1 MFESLEGQTVEKENL
16 DTFLNQVDEE
26 TKKIFVGI
34 IFDETEENHESM
46 SKSHFLNKY
55 KMLLRLLEPLESDCD
70 EDKNGNNKNDSPC
83 MNKSLKNAS
92 KRPSSIIKE
101 EKSYDIHHNDN
112 SIQDLFN
119 EFKFDSERK
128 GSSVVQPS
136 NSFKFAKVEK
146 LLAIEST
153 FNNRDFLLKSPK
165 NLENLQDER
174 LNEFN
179 ETEIVNKESPPQ
191 FINYQNNININFNN
205 YGPINPAVNSL
216 RGNNISQKLQEV
228 YFEINK
234 PDKYFRIKRNDE
246 NFKFRAA
253 MNKLEDLISFKKDT
267 FLTNFNPSSSN
278 SLSRKK
284 EDYFTDLCKS
294 IHIENKY
301 NKNLRN
307 ISDRVLKKNRKD
319 PRDINMIIGD
329 HMSNILTEKKTS
341 LASINLENI
350 EDQINTCN
358 RSSVPSRLSNKS
370 KLSSSNRLI
379 LEKLIEKN
387 LENCAFQ
394 DGNTQIDKI

>member
-16 DTFLNQVDEE
+16 ETLLNQVDEE

-101 EKSYDIHHNDN
+101 EKSYDINHNDN

-136 NSFKFAKVEK
+136 NSFKFAKGEK

-174 LNEFN
+174 FDEA
-179 ETEIVNKESPPQ
+179 EIINKDSPPQ

-205 YGPINPAVNSL
+205 YGPINPAVTSM

-278 SLSRKK
+278 SLNPKK

-307 ISDRVLKKNRKD
+307 ISDRVLKKTRKD

-329 HMSNILTEKKTS
+329 HMSSHITEKKTS
-341 LASINLENI
+341 LASINYENF
-350 EDQINTCN
+350 EDQTNTCIK
-358 RSSVPSRLSNKS
+358 SSVPSRLSSKS

-394 DGNTQIDKI
+394 DGNAQIDKN